1 MYFIPSKYL
10 IICTVF
16 MLLFSHIPYLRKA
29 SRFVSVKDLQES
41 VLHALKESFK
51 RGLRYFQQRLIL
63 WNLL

>member
-1 MYFIPSKYL
+1 MYFTPSKYL
-10 IICTVF
+10 IIHTVF
-16 MLLFSHIPYLRKA
+16 MLLFSHIPYLREA
-29 SRFVSVKDLQES
+29 SRFASVKDLQKS